1 MNDLAAPGVTPPDQ
15 LAQAL
20 RDLRAKDLDARRA
33 AVDVLEALQAL
44 PELIETMQ
52 DNEHWLVRMAAAQ
65 ALGRLGDTRAVPFLA
80 QVLHE
85 HYTRDPWF
93 AFDAA
98 VALAQIGTPEALA
111 ALRAFRRDQ
120 GNASQNS
127 G

>member
-52 DNEHWLVRMAAAQ
+52 DNEHWFVRMAAAQ
-65 ALGRLGDTRAVPFLA
+65 ALGRLGDARAVPFLA

-93 AFDAA
+93 AFDTA

-120 GNASQNS
+120 GNASRNS